1 MMPDSSDNSSKKK
14 KIPSDLLV
22 NMYIAFLDKIL
33 DIGYQ
38 SQNLYKMY
46 FLEYISDFYAEIYS
60 AYHSTCNC

>member
-1 MMPDSSDNSSKKK
+1 
-14 KIPSDLLV
+14 
-22 NMYIAFLDKIL
+22 MYIAFLDKIL